1 MLPWEM
7 PPGRGAAQPG
17 KANAPS
23 LEDCPRVQVGATEG
37 PLAGDQA
44 GDRQL
49 PEHPGQGTRCVLQQP
64 AHSNPGGSRAL
75 VSALLTSQCS
85 QEKAQPECLPC
96 S

>member
-23 LEDCPRVQVGATEG
+23 LEACPGVQVGATEG

-64 AHSNPGGSRAL
+64 AHSNPGGLGRWS
-75 VSALLTSQCS
+75 
-85 QEKAQPECLPC
+85 LP